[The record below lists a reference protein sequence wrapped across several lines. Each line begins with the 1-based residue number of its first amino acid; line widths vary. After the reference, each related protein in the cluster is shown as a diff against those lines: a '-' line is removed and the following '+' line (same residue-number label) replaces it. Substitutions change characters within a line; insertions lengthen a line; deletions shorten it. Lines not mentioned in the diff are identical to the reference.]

1 MSLSPEQIKNIIE
14 AALMAAGQPLSID
27 RLLTL
32 FMDNQQ
38 PSRDDIKNALK
49 TLEEECANRGVEL
62 KRVSSGYRYQ
72 AKQDYAEWVG
82 RLWEEKPPRY
92 SRALLE
98 TLSLI
103 AYRQPITRGDI
114 EDVRGVSVSSN
125 IIKTL
130 LERDWVKVVGHR
142 DVPGKP
148 AMYATTKQFL
158 DYFNLKSL
166 SELPTLA
173 EIRDIDSINAELDLV
188 EPGSETETETE
199 AQSQESDEQQ
209 AGSDVDLAA
218 NDTVEEMVSVDDSDM
233 DAVTEFDELP
243 PMDESAELK
252 AVSAA
257 DQA

>member
-1 MSLSPEQIKNIIE
+1 MSLNPEQIKNIVE
-14 AALMAAGQPLSID
+14 AALMAAGQPLSLD
-27 RLLTL
+27 RLLAL
-32 FMDNQQ
+32 FVDDQQ
-38 PSRDDIKNALK
+38 PSRDDIKTALSS
-49 TLEEECANRGVEL
+49 LEEECENRGVEL

-72 AKQDYAEWVG
+72 AKQDFAEWVG

-114 EDVRGVSVSSN
+114 EDVRGVTVSSN

-166 SELPTLA
+166 AELPTLA

-188 EPGSETETETE
+188 EPGSEPETGNESNKDL
-199 AQSQESDEQQ
+199 QSD
-209 AGSDVDLAA
+209 ADVDIAVNDDVEEMSTA
-218 NDTVEEMVSVDDSDM
+218 DENEMDTVED
-233 DAVTEFDELP
+233 FDELP
-243 PMDESAELK
+243 PMDESVELK
-252 AVSAA
+252 AASAA
-257 DQA
+257 DSA

>member
-1 MSLSPEQIKNIIE
+1 MSLSPEHIKNIIE

-32 FMDNQQ
+32 FMDTQQ
-38 PSRDDIKNALK
+38 PSRDEIKTALK
-49 TLEEECANRGVEL
+49 LLEEECESRGVEL
-62 KRVSSGYRYQ
+62 KQVSSGYRYQ

-130 LERDWVKVVGHR
+130 LERDWIKVVGHR

-188 EPGSETETETE
+188 EPGAEERTGSNEEIQTAGDVAHSE
-199 AQSQESDEQQ
+199 
-209 AGSDVDLAA
+209 
-218 NDTVEEMVSVDDSDM
+218 NDTAGELMSIDNSEM
-233 DAVTEFDELP
+233 DAVSEFDELP
-243 PMDESAELK
+243 RMDDSAELK

>member
-1 MSLSPEQIKNIIE
+1 MSLSPDKIKNIIE

-32 FMDNQQ
+32 FVDDQQ
-38 PSRDDIKNALK
+38 PSRDDIKDALK
-49 TLEEECANRGVEL
+49 TLEEECADRGVEL

-72 AKQDYAEWVG
+72 ARQDYAEWVG
-82 RLWEEKPPRY
+82 RLWEERPPRY

-114 EDVRGVSVSSN
+114 EDVRGVTVSSN

-130 LERDWVKVVGHR
+130 LERDWIKVVGHR
-142 DVPGKP
+142 DVPGRP

-173 EIRDIDSINAELDLV
+173 EIRDIDAINAELDLV
-188 EPGSETETETE
+188 EPGSEGE
-199 AQSQESDEQQ
+199 AEKA
-209 AGSDVDLAA
+209 AGDTAGDDIDLADT
-218 NDTVEEMVSVDDSDM
+218 DTVEEMLAVEDSDL
-233 DAVTEFDELP
+233 DTVTEFDEMP
-243 PMDESAELK
+243 PMDESAEIK